1 MQIKLKAIFSK
12 QFVRYIIAGLTSL
25 LFELV
30 VLWFAHDVFS
40 LSTQISVSISFWTG
54 LAVAFMLQKFFTYKE
69 HTKSVDVVSKQ
80 MILYGILVAWDYI
93 FTLVFVSLVAPYS
106 TIYIAR
112 LFSIV
117 FIVSWNY
124 LIYKKY
130 IFVGH
135 EK

>member
-1 MQIKLKAIFSK
+1 MQIQNKAFFSK
-12 QFVRYIIAGLTSL
+12 QFIRYIIAGLTSL

-40 LSTQISVSISFWTG
+40 LSTQISVSISFWVG
-54 LAVAFMLQKFFTYKE
+54 LVVAFMLQKFFTYKE
-69 HTKSVDVVSKQ
+69 HTKTFRVVSKQ
-80 MILYGILVAWDYI
+80 MVLYGLLVAWDYV
-93 FTLVFVSLVAPYS
+93 FTLLFVSLFAPYI

-112 LFSIV
+112 LLSIV
-117 FIVSWNY
+117 FIVCWNY

-130 IFVGH
+130 IFVCH

>member
-1 MQIKLKAIFSK
+1 MQKIFKAIFSK
-12 QFVRYIIAGLTSL
+12 QFIRYAIAGLASL

-40 LSTQISVSISFWTG
+40 LSTQISVSISFWAG
-54 LAVAFMLQKFFTYKE
+54 LVVAFMLQKFFTYKE
-69 HTKSVDVVSKQ
+69 HTKTPGVVSKQ
-80 MILYGILVAWDYI
+80 MVLYGVLVAWDYI

-112 LFSIV
+112 FVSII

-130 IFVGH
+130 IFIGH